1 MSCAAVVMNTPASEQ
16 FLAKIY
22 VEPVARA
29 RFLAAPRA
37 EAARVGLSEG
47 QYVALENID
56 QLSLELAARS
66 FAPKR
71 ASKRP
76 TSISIG
82 SRWWRACKT
91 LRFKVSAVFR
101 DTSTKL

>member
-1 MSCAAVVMNTPASEQ
+1 MNTPALEQ

-22 VEPVARA
+22 VDPVARA

-37 EAARVGLSEG
+37 EAARAGLSEG
-47 QYVALENID
+47 QCVALENID
-56 QLSLELAARS
+56 QLGLEMAARS
-66 FAPKR
+66 FAHKR

-76 TSISIG
+76 TSISVG

-91 LRFKVSAVFR
+91 LRYKVFGGIAE
-101 DTSTKL
+101 DTSTTL

>member
-1 MSCAAVVMNTPASEQ
+1 MNTPALER

-22 VEPVARA
+22 VDPVARA

-37 EAARVGLSEG
+37 EAARAGLSEG
-47 QYVALENID
+47 QCVALENID
-56 QLSLELAARS
+56 QLGLEMAARS
-66 FAPKR
+66 FGHKR

-76 TSISIG
+76 PSISIG

-91 LRFKVSAVFR
+91 LRFKVFAVFR
-101 DTSTKL
+101 KDTSTKL